1 MVKPYYVPEVASSY
15 LCPLIQSSHNPAK
28 EELLF
33 FPVLDVEAKAQR
45 TDDLVS
51 RVAKP
56 ALEAGLQG
64 PCMVCCISDRLWPVL
79 LKAHCGVRLPS
90 RGIALSFQ
98 SSREVSLPRIR
109 GNDL

>member
-1 MVKPYYVPEVASSY
+1 MVKSYYVPEVASSY

-45 TDDLVS
+45 TDDLVR

-56 ALEAGLQG
+56 ALEAGPAG
-64 PCMVCCISDRLWPVL
+64 PGPMHAVL
-79 LKAHCGVRLPS
+79 H
-90 RGIALSFQ
+90 Q
-98 SSREVSLPRIR
+98 
-109 GNDL
+109 